1 MKRKSDKNTSRAF
14 GLIETLIACAI
25 LIIITGALLA
35 LNVVIT
41 NGVLFSKQRAQAYN
55 LAQEGIESVK
65 QIRNTN
71 YLDGDSR
78 TNWNSLV
85 CKQDATP
92 LIQAP
97 NPSGIYVV
105 SSTATAYCSSPQ
117 RFFLIP
123 RNAGENVS
131 LDGSVF
137 NRKITFQESGLDPKI
152 YSSTE
157 ADIDITEENA
167 IRIIVTVS
175 WTSSGRDQQIQ
186 LKSVLT
192 NWKQAL

>member
-97 NPSGIYVV
+97 NLSGTYIV
-105 SSTATAYCSSPQ
+105 SSTATTYCSSLQ

-123 RNAGENVS
+123 RNTGENVS